1 MNLEDFKSFRRVLKP
16 SGVGSIPTHSRH
28 RLPAV
33 ASLCVGLALGMGF
46 PARAEEP
53 DEPPGPSAFNRAARS
68 VFFPAWG
75 QLTNGKNEKAAI
87 LFAVQT
93 YLYTRILV
101 ETRRGHESERLAL
114 ATDDPDVAWRA
125 ELGADDSF
133 QRRRNLI
140 FWAILTAFYGAIDAY
155 VDTYLGSFEQEIEQS
170 RKIFAETD
178 PATGGIALGV
188 RF

>member
-1 MNLEDFKSFRRVLKP
+1 V
-16 SGVGSIPTHSRH
+16 
-28 RLPAV
+28 
-33 ASLCVGLALGMGF
+33 SLCVGLAFGAGF
-46 PARAEEP
+46 PARAEEVN
-53 DEPPGPSAFNRAARS
+53 EPPGPSAFNRAARS
-68 VFFPAWG
+68 ALFPAWG

-101 ETRRGHESERLAL
+101 ETRRGHEYERLAL
-114 ATDDPDVAWRA
+114 STVDPDVAWRA
-125 ELGADDSF
+125 ELTAEDSF

-140 FWAILTAFYGAIDAY
+140 FWVILTAFYGAIDAY
-155 VDTYLGSFEQEIEQS
+155 VDAHLGDFEREIEDS
-170 RKIFAETD
+170 RRLFTEAD